1 MSIQFTPDTPATR
14 QAFNRLARVREM
26 AIAIGLLVITNLFT
40 GYLLLGTH
48 YRFKAL
54 VLYIV
59 KKGYTPPTKDEL
71 TECIKECVREK
82 L

>member
-1 MSIQFTPDTPATR
+1 MTIIIVL
-14 QAFNRLARVREM
+14 LAM
-26 AIAIGLLVITNLFT
+26 TNLFT
-40 GYLLLGTH
+40 LYLLLGVH

-59 KKGYTPPTKDEL
+59 KKGYTPPTKDDL

>member
-1 MSIQFTPDTPATR
+1 MIIII
-14 QAFNRLARVREM
+14 V
-26 AIAIGLLVITNLFT
+26 LLVMTNLFT
-40 GYLLLGTH
+40 LYLLLGVQ

>member
-1 MSIQFTPDTPATR
+1 
-14 QAFNRLARVREM
+14 M

-71 TECIKECVREK
+71 TECIKECV
-82 L
+82 

>member
-1 MSIQFTPDTPATR
+1 
-14 QAFNRLARVREM
+14 M

-40 GYLLLGTH
+40 GYLLMGTH

-59 KKGYTPPTKDEL
+59 KKGYTPPTKDDL

>member
-1 MSIQFTPDTPATR
+1 
-14 QAFNRLARVREM
+14 M
-26 AIAIGLLVITNLFT
+26 AIVIVLLVITNLFT
-40 GYLLLGTH
+40 LYLLLGTH

-71 TECIKECVREK
+71 TECVREK

>member
-1 MSIQFTPDTPATR
+1 MS
-14 QAFNRLARVREM
+14 
-26 AIAIGLLVITNLFT
+26 IAIGLLVITNLFT

>member
-1 MSIQFTPDTPATR
+1 MIIMI
-14 QAFNRLARVREM
+14 V
-26 AIAIGLLVITNLFT
+26 LLVMTNLFT
-40 GYLLLGTH
+40 LYLLLGTH

-54 VLYIV
+54 ILYIV
-59 KKGYTPPTKDEL
+59 KKGYTPPTKDDL

>member
-1 MSIQFTPDTPATR
+1 
-14 QAFNRLARVREM
+14 
-26 AIAIGLLVITNLFT
+26 VITNLFT
-40 GYLLLGTH
+40 LYLLLGTH

-59 KKGYTPPTKDEL
+59 KKGYTLPTKDDL

>member
-1 MSIQFTPDTPATR
+1 MIIMI
-14 QAFNRLARVREM
+14 V
-26 AIAIGLLVITNLFT
+26 LLVMTNLFT
-40 GYLLLGTH
+40 LYLLLGTH

-59 KKGYTPPTKDEL
+59 KKGYTPPTKDDL
-71 TECIKECVREK
+71 KECIKECVREK

>member
-1 MSIQFTPDTPATR
+1 
-14 QAFNRLARVREM
+14 M

-40 GYLLLGTH
+40 LYLLLGTH

-59 KKGYTPPTKDEL
+59 KKGYTPPTNYEL

>member
-1 MSIQFTPDTPATR
+1 MT
-14 QAFNRLARVREM
+14 
-26 AIAIGLLVITNLFT
+26 IAIGLLVITNLFT
-40 GYLLLGTH
+40 LYLLLGTH

-59 KKGYTPPTKDEL
+59 KKGYTPPTNDNL
-71 TECIKECVREK
+71 TECIKECIRQK

>member
-1 MSIQFTPDTPATR
+1 MIIMI
-14 QAFNRLARVREM
+14 V
-26 AIAIGLLVITNLFT
+26 LLVITNLFT
-40 GYLLLGTH
+40 LYLLLGTH

-59 KKGYTPPTKDEL
+59 KKGYTPPTKDDL
-71 TECIKECVREK
+71 MECIKECVREK

>member
-1 MSIQFTPDTPATR
+1 MIIII
-14 QAFNRLARVREM
+14 V
-26 AIAIGLLVITNLFT
+26 LLVITNLFT
-40 GYLLLGTH
+40 LYLLLGVY

-59 KKGYTPPTKDEL
+59 KKGYTPPTKDDL

>member
-1 MSIQFTPDTPATR
+1 MSKKRSQHGAGDGAGAEEGR
-14 QAFNRLARVREM
+14 CVKM

-59 KKGYTPPTKDEL
+59 KKGYTPPTKDDL

>member
-1 MSIQFTPDTPATR
+1 MIIII
-14 QAFNRLARVREM
+14 V
-26 AIAIGLLVITNLFT
+26 LLVMTNLFT
-40 GYLLLGTH
+40 LYLLLGVQ

-59 KKGYTPPTKDEL
+59 KKGYTPPTKDDL

>member
-1 MSIQFTPDTPATR
+1 MIIMI
-14 QAFNRLARVREM
+14 V
-26 AIAIGLLVITNLFT
+26 LLVMTNLFT
-40 GYLLLGTH
+40 LYLLLGTH

-59 KKGYTPPTKDEL
+59 KKGYTLPTKDDL

>member
-1 MSIQFTPDTPATR
+1 M
-14 QAFNRLARVREM
+14 M

-40 GYLLLGTH
+40 LYLLLGVH

>member
-1 MSIQFTPDTPATR
+1 MIIII
-14 QAFNRLARVREM
+14 V
-26 AIAIGLLVITNLFT
+26 LLVITNLFT
-40 GYLLLGTH
+40 LYLLFGVH

-59 KKGYTPPTKDEL
+59 KKGYTPPTKDDL

>member
-1 MSIQFTPDTPATR
+1 MIIMI
-14 QAFNRLARVREM
+14 V
-26 AIAIGLLVITNLFT
+26 LLVMTNLFT
-40 GYLLLGTH
+40 LYFLLGTH

-59 KKGYTPPTKDEL
+59 KKGYTPPTKDDL

>member
-1 MSIQFTPDTPATR
+1 MTIIIVL
-14 QAFNRLARVREM
+14 LAM
-26 AIAIGLLVITNLFT
+26 TNLFT
-40 GYLLLGTH
+40 LYLFLGFH
-48 YRFKAL
+48 YRFKDL

-59 KKGYTPPTKDEL
+59 KKGYTPPTKDDL

>member
-1 MSIQFTPDTPATR
+1 MIIMI
-14 QAFNRLARVREM
+14 V
-26 AIAIGLLVITNLFT
+26 LLVMTNLFT
-40 GYLLLGTH
+40 LYLLLGTH

-59 KKGYTPPTKDEL
+59 KKGYTPPTKDDL
-71 TECIKECVREK
+71 TEYIKECVREK

>member
-1 MSIQFTPDTPATR
+1 MIIIIV
-14 QAFNRLARVREM
+14 LMVM
-26 AIAIGLLVITNLFT
+26 TNLFT
-40 GYLLLGTH
+40 LYLLLGVQ

-59 KKGYTPPTKDEL
+59 KKGYTPPTKDDL

>member
-1 MSIQFTPDTPATR
+1 MIIII
-14 QAFNRLARVREM
+14 V
-26 AIAIGLLVITNLFT
+26 LLVMTNLFT
-40 GYLLLGTH
+40 LYLLLGVQ
-48 YRFKAL
+48 YRLKAL

-59 KKGYTPPTKDEL
+59 KKGYTPPTKDDL

>member
-1 MSIQFTPDTPATR
+1 MIIII
-14 QAFNRLARVREM
+14 V
-26 AIAIGLLVITNLFT
+26 LLVMTNLFT
-40 GYLLLGTH
+40 LYLLLGVQC
-48 YRFKAL
+48 RFKAL

-59 KKGYTPPTKDEL
+59 KKGYTPPTKDDL

>member
-1 MSIQFTPDTPATR
+1 
-14 QAFNRLARVREM
+14 M

-40 GYLLLGTH
+40 LYLLLGTH

-59 KKGYTPPTKDEL
+59 KKGYTLPTKDDL

>member
-1 MSIQFTPDTPATR
+1 
-14 QAFNRLARVREM
+14 M

-59 KKGYTPPTKDEL
+59 KKGYTPPTKDDL
-71 TECIKECVREK
+71 AECIKECVREK

>member
-1 MSIQFTPDTPATR
+1 M
-14 QAFNRLARVREM
+14 
-26 AIAIGLLVITNLFT
+26 LLVITNLFT
-40 GYLLLGTH
+40 LYLLLGVH

>member
-1 MSIQFTPDTPATR
+1 M
-14 QAFNRLARVREM
+14 M

-54 VLYIV
+54 VLHIV
-59 KKGYTPPTKDEL
+59 KKGYTPPTKDDL